1 VAQNK
6 VKQNSR
12 IEKKSKARKK
22 RRRHKT
28 NNRGGDRRDK
38 EIKCPQ
44 TYLAPLNTK

>member
-6 VKQNSR
+6 VKQNSG

-28 NNRGGDRRDK
+28 HNRGGDRRDK
-38 EIKCPQ
+38 EIK
-44 TYLAPLNTK
+44 